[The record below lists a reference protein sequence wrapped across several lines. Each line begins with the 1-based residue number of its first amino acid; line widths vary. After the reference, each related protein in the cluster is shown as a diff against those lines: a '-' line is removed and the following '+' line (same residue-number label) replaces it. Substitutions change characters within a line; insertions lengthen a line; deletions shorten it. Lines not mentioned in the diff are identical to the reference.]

1 MPLVGLPSHITNKS
15 ANMPAITNIELTIIK
30 RVQPS
35 IFKSNFF
42 TIKPPTIEPNI
53 AAGITIKPTKMLERE
68 LET

>member
-1 MPLVGLPSHITNKS
+1 MPILGLPSQTTNKS
-15 ANMPAITNIELTIIK
+15 AKMPAITNIELTMIK

-42 TIKPPTIEPNI
+42 TIKPPTIDPNI

-68 LET
+68 LDT